1 MPCVSVDEKELML
14 RDEIKQSVSSVIST
28 HVINCNKKD
37 SYPANLKSR
46 HSNEEK
52 KSVGFGSHQHK
63 KETHM

>member
-14 RDEIKQSVSSVIST
+14 RDEIKQSASSVIST
-28 HVINCNKKD
+28 QVINCNKK

-63 KETHM
+63 NTHM